1 MTPRPILAALRS
13 HRIAALL
20 IVLEIALAFAIVSN
34 ALYLVV
40 QRYAV
45 VGQSSGLAER
55 ELVLLKLNTANK
67 SQETAAAAEAN
78 LAALRAIPG
87 VRAASLIN
95 SMPLS
100 GYQWGLGY
108 ATRPMPVAKF
118 LTSPEM
124 VQTPIYI
131 GDGDYLHT
139 LGVRILQGG
148 GLSASAYRTTYN
160 AGDPISNLLQQ
171 SEALVT
177 QAYAQRLW
185 PHQSAV
191 GKVMYL
197 GPEPVVVRGVI
208 SNFLRPYIPL
218 THIAPD
224 NHYGV
229 ILPFHT
235 GSGTG
240 WFVLSTTPHLRP
252 RVLHAARAKLQ
263 ALHPDATI
271 TDAQTYTQMRSDYFA
286 DTRALLWLLLG
297 TVLALL
303 AVTAVGIVGLASFW
317 VQQRTRQIGMR
328 RALGATRGDILR
340 YFQTENFLLAT
351 LGIVL
356 GCAAAIGINVWLM
369 AHYAVPRLP
378 VMYLPIGALALWL
391 LGQLAVLGPAL
402 RAARVPPTVAMR
414 SA

>member
-1 MTPRPILAALRS
+1 MMTPRPILAALRS

-34 ALYLVV
+34 AVYLVAGRLDRMNLLSGV
-40 QRYAV
+40 DVRDLVVIQR
-45 VGQSSGLAER
+45 SSATPGSGNVA
-55 ELVLLKLNTANK
+55 
-67 SQETAAAAEAN
+67 SAAGD

-87 VRAASLIN
+87 VRAASASNQVPYTN
-95 SMPLS
+95 SSWNS
-100 GYQWGLGY
+100 GYQLQPGRRADSVIATVYLGGPQLM
-108 ATRPMPVAKF
+108 R
-118 LTSPEM
+118 
-124 VQTPIYI
+124 
-131 GDGDYLHT
+131 T
-139 LGVRILQGG
+139 LGVRLLQGRG
-148 GLSASAYRTTYN
+148 FSTADYVNLTSSNNMTQFFQPPGLIVSR
-160 AGDPISNLLQQ
+160 
-171 SEALVT
+171 
-177 QAYAQRLW
+177 AYAERLW
-185 PHQSAV
+185 PGQSAL
-191 GKVMYL
+191 GKVLYADTAPIRVVGVMSNIIAPQVRAAGDARNYYAVL
-197 GPEPVVVRGVI
+197 APFRVGPELGA
-208 SNFLRPYIPL
+208 SYLLR
-218 THIAPD
+218 
-224 NHYGV
+224 
-229 ILPFHT
+229 
-235 GSGTG
+235 
-240 WFVLSTTPHLRP
+240 TTPQQRE
-252 RVLHAARAKLQ
+252 RVLKTAIATLRAR
-263 ALHPDATI
+263 HPDETI
-271 TDAQTYTQMRSDYFA
+271 TQHYTLAGKQREYFA
-286 DTRALLWLLLG
+286 NDRAMAWLLVG